1 MLRKENEDNRL
12 NELSDFYNELDKAI
26 GRIEKYHKDKMNCSK
41 GCKDCCIDGI
51 TVFEIEAFYIK
62 YFNKTLKYVIP
73 ASKEGCCF
81 RDENNE
87 CIIYE
92 TRPYV
97 CRTQGL
103 PLRWIDDS
111 GNEAVEMR
119 DICPLNEKQIIV
131 ESLPQQQVWQIGPFE
146 SKLAALQYKY
156 GKGKM
161 KRVELKTLFKGS

>member
-1 MLRKENEDNRL
+1 MVIDQNLL
-12 NELSDFYNELDKAI
+12 NELSDFYKELDKAI
-26 GRIEKYHKDKMNCSK
+26 NRIEKYHKDNMNCGK

-51 TVFEIEAFYIK
+51 TVFEVEAKYIK
-62 YFNKTLKYVIP
+62 HYNPALKNFRRVTKT
-73 ASKEGCCF
+73 GCLF
-81 RDENNE
+81 LDEKNE

-119 DICPLNEKQIIV
+119 DICPLNEKQINV
-131 ESLPQQQVWQIGPFE
+131 ESLPQKQVWYIGPFE
-146 SKLAALQYKY
+146 SKLASLQFKY

-161 KRVELKTLFKGS
+161 KRVELKTLFKGE